1 MRCLMKKKHLIVLLV
16 LTLLMPNSLLFAA
29 NSSYKLGQLE
39 SGLLKLVY
47 GDVSINTYKAYNTH
61 YIAVADLKKLGS
73 SINYLDDLTTLSIS
87 APLKYQTTTAPGL
100 SVTLDAFTFYNGT
113 VQFGNL
119 QTQCLS
125 SNGRTFVPL
134 AALGQFGDLS
144 ITGDICTFIPTN
156 EPPVLATET
165 SLTNLYPAPLRITL
179 LDIYWNGESTV
190 LPATYT
196 LDPNETISRTHES
209 EGKNNLYIATLVQH
223 IEGEGINYTNNSY
236 LGQLNTPLMQQYSR
250 FEQGVFLEDYG
261 DPIDIQ
267 TVIWAEDT
275 INSKNLSSPT
285 PYLVWT
291 NISQQSTYIF
301 QGNTNNWTLI
311 KHFVCSTGKDR
322 TPTPTGKFALTY
334 KVPSFGQN
342 KGYMCKYAFGF
353 IGTTY
358 LYHSIIYDKTGT
370 YLLEN
375 KGVLGKK
382 ASDGC
387 IRFSVD
393 HAKWFYDHMLSGTT
407 IYIR

>member
-1 MRCLMKKKHLIVLLV
+1 MKKKRLVILLV
-16 LTLLMPNSLLFAA
+16 LMLLIPNSLLAAA
-29 NSSYKLGQLE
+29 NSNYKLGQLE
-39 SGLLKLVY
+39 NGQLKLVY
-47 GDVSINTYKAYNTH
+47 KDVSINTYKAYGTN
-61 YIAVADLKKLGS
+61 YIAVADLRQLGS
-73 SINYLDDLTTLSIS
+73 SVTYLNDLATLSIS
-87 APLKYQTTTAPGL
+87 APLKYQTTTSSATSITPG
-100 SVTLDAFTFYNGT
+100 SFTFYNGT

-125 SNGRTFVPL
+125 SNGRTFIPL
-134 AALGQFGDLS
+134 ATLNQFGTLS
-144 ITGDICTFIPTN
+144 ISDNICTFIPGN
-156 EPPVLATET
+156 EPPVLATEN
-165 SLTNLYPAPLRITL
+165 SLTNLYHTPVEITL
-179 LDIYWNGESTV
+179 LDIYWNSEAILLTS
-190 LPATYT
+190 TYT
-196 LDPNETISRTHES
+196 LAPNESITRIPEVKDENSLH
-209 EGKNNLYIATLVQH
+209 IATLVQH
-223 IEGEGINYTNNSY
+223 LEGEGINYTNNSY
-236 LGQLNTPLMQQYSR
+236 LGQLNAPLMQKYSR
-250 FEQGVFLEDYG
+250 FEEGTFLEDYG
-261 DPIDIQ
+261 DPIDIESI
-267 TVIWAEDT
+267 IWAEDT

-291 NISQQSTYIF
+291 NISQQRTYIF
-301 QGNTNNWTLI
+301 QGSTNNWTLI

-322 TPTPTGKFALTY
+322 TPTPTGKYALTY

-393 HAKWFYDHMLSGTT
+393 HAKWFYDNMIPGTT
-407 IYIR
+407 VYIS